1 MAKKMPP
8 CRGVLHPV
16 DVGESSR
23 VVWPAVL
30 ASGCVSSL
38 KSRLIVIKVVEEF
51 HEYFF
56 FLFLSFFEWFNLEK
70 HMVLVKW
77 TLPRWGFSYSYT
89 TCSSWV
95 GCCNWLWSRK
105 GWTSGSRTSCAKGKV
120 EGGWRWVVWWQI
132 WKNGGSF
139 AKGRVKGGWR
149 WVVWWLIWKN
159 GDSFWNKYS

>member
-1 MAKKMPP
+1 MEPVSPLSPFLTLKSIEETSIQ
-8 CRGVLHPV
+8 V

-30 ASGCVSSL
+30 ASGSVSSL

-56 FLFLSFFEWFNLEK
+56 FLSFFEWFNLEK

-89 TCSSWV
+89 TCSSRV
-95 GCCNWLWSRK
+95 GCCN
-105 GWTSGSRTSCAKGKV
+105 
-120 EGGWRWVVWWQI
+120 
-132 WKNGGSF
+132 
-139 AKGRVKGGWR
+139 
-149 WVVWWLIWKN
+149 
-159 GDSFWNKYS
+159 